1 MTTPDVN
8 DGLLSEV
15 DHNCPSSS
23 NHMCSN
29 VEPPNW
35 STSKDGGNYYRSVVS
50 VPTVLEMRSLQHHLA
65 RGPLSKLTVMV
76 GCPRKLNSQNNEN
89 GDSED
94 NPPSHSIPQHRHDD
108 GKMPPFSCNNVGCE
122 VIEFNLEGSG
132 VERLFQ
138 PLK

>member
-1 MTTPDVN
+1 MDSCLGLFIFAPLPPIICAPMWNPLIGTPLRMERILKVSCDSAYCAG
-8 DGLLSEV
+8 DEE
-15 DHNCPSSS
+15 PTASSS
-23 NHMCSN
+23 EGAI
-29 VEPPNW
+29 V
-35 STSKDGGNYYRSVVS
+35 KADRDGGL
-50 VPTVLEMRSLQHHLA
+50 PKE
-65 RGPLSKLTVMV
+65 
-76 GCPRKLNSQNNEN
+76 LNPQNNEN